1 MKKAKKTPKFTAKFI
16 KASAHADRANANWE
30 TAQARLG
37 HLTDA
42 GSKATL
48 KTVKDAHISAAAGA
62 AAIGLQTWPE
72 MNEAFAEANGT
83 ARSFTLSASDA
94 WHRVR
99 EAERDL
105 EKRGVPQK
113 DRAGCEIWEQSG
125 GPDASAYKYSGVGT
139 RFGFRRDASGG
150 WELIRVERISV
161 SPRQKGRVWLRLTV
175 PARDAMIRHALQGT
189 ETISLGGYA
198 HLSDA
203 EKARVEFPGGIA

>member
-1 MKKAKKTPKFTAKFI
+1 MKKAPKFTARFL
-16 KASAHADRANANWE
+16 KAYETANRANANWE

-48 KTVKDAHISAAAGA
+48 KTVKEAHISAAAKA
-62 AAIGLQTWPE
+62 AAIGLRTWPE
-72 MNEAFAEANGT
+72 MNEAFSEVNGT
-83 ARSFTLSASDA
+83 ARSFTLSSHDA
-94 WHRVR
+94 LHRVR

-105 EKRGVPQK
+105 ERRGVPQR
-113 DRAGCEIWEQSG
+113 DRDGCEVWEASG
-125 GPDASAYKYSGVGT
+125 GPSANAYKYSGAGT

-189 ETISLGGYA
+189 EVILLSEIS
-198 HLSDA
+198 HLLDA
-203 EKARVEFPGGIA
+203 ERARVEFPGGIA

>member
-1 MKKAKKTPKFTAKFI
+1 MKAKKAPKFTAKFI
-16 KASAHADRANANWE
+16 KAYAHADRANANWE

-42 GSKATL
+42 GSQATL
-48 KTVKDAHISAAAGA
+48 KTVKEAHISAAAGA
-62 AAIGLQTWPE
+62 AAIGLRTWPE

-83 ARSFTLSASDA
+83 ARSFTLSAHDA

-105 EKRGVPQK
+105 ERRGVPQR
-113 DRAGCEIWEQSG
+113 DREGCEVWEQSA
-125 GPDASAYKYSGVGT
+125 GPTANAYKYAAAGT
-139 RFGFRRDASGG
+139 RFGFRRDATGG

-161 SPRQKGRVWLRLTV
+161 SPKQRGRVWLRLTV

-189 ETISLGGYA
+189 EVISLSDLA

-203 EKARVEFPGGIA
+203 ERARVEFPGGIA

>member
-1 MKKAKKTPKFTAKFI
+1 MKKAPKFTAKFLT
-16 KASAHADRANANWE
+16 AYDAANRANANWE

-42 GSKATL
+42 ESQATL
-48 KTVKDAHISAAAGA
+48 RTAKEAHISAADAA
-62 AAIGLQTWPE
+62 AAIGVRIWPAI
-72 MNEAFAEANGT
+72 NKAFDEVNGT
-83 ARSFTLSASDA
+83 ARAFTLSSHDA

-105 EKRGVPQK
+105 EKRGVPQR
-113 DRAGCEIWEQSG
+113 DREGCEVWEQSG
-125 GPDASAYKYSGVGT
+125 GPTANAYKYAAAGT

-161 SPRQKGRVWLRLTV
+161 SPKQKGRVWLRLTV
-175 PARDAMIRHALQGT
+175 PARDAMIRHALRGT
-189 ETISLGGYA
+189 EVISLGDLA

-203 EKARVEFPGGIA
+203 ERARVEYPAGIA